1 MIDHGLCCDPATND
15 PLQRSS
21 ALYSALLIDQQEQS
35 FLFIMKQATWFSSC
49 PSSILMDN
57 TVKLREQSSYHA
69 SFALSWLILHN
80 PFILLLAIKI
90 ILASP
95 LPS

>member
-1 MIDHGLCCDPATND
+1 MTRC
-15 PLQRSS
+15 S
-21 ALYSALLIDQQEQS
+21 AARLYLYSALLIDQQEQS
-35 FLFIMKQATWFSSC
+35 FLFSLKQPCFLLAHA
-49 PSSILMDN
+49 SSILMDN
-57 TVKLREQSSYHA
+57 TVKIESNHPSYHA